1 VQYIL
6 DVSTSDSSVRKQPH
20 LPLLVVTAGDFD
32 DVALELVSEGVNGD
46 LLAHALLVK
55 DSDLSLIVNVDELR
69 SMGVISAPLDV
80 FCGPWS
86 HLRLQGLP
94 GLEKTWKKRRT
105 THLLGAVC
113 RERYVN
119 LHGCDVAA
127 SANDA
132 AVTAV

>member
-1 VQYIL
+1 ML
-6 DVSTSDSSVRKQPH
+6 RDKHS
-20 LPLLVVTAGDFD
+20 PLLVVTAGDFD

-69 SMGVISAPLDV
+69 SVGVISAPLDV

-105 THLLGAVC
+105 THLLGAIGRVGK
-113 RERYVN
+113 VQF
-119 LHGCDVAA
+119 HP
-127 SANDA
+127 
-132 AVTAV
+132 